1 VYERTTGN
9 EREDDQAYRLLHEL
23 TNDLAAIQMRVDILL
38 SMTTTSETS
47 TSALVKTDLVML
59 RDAAEHAITVAEQ
72 LDLVFTRAEVRA
84 IDDPDV

>member
-9 EREDDQAYRLLHEL
+9 ERKNNRAYRLLHEL

-38 SMTTTSETS
+38 NMTATSETS

-59 RDAAEHAITVAEQ
+59 RDTAEHAITMAEQ
-72 LDLVFTRAEVRA
+72 FDLFLTRVEGPA
-84 IDDPDV
+84 IDDPDA

>member
-23 TNDLAAIQMRVDILL
+23 TNDLAAIQMRADILI
-38 SMTTTSETS
+38 SMTTTSEAS
-47 TSALVKTDLVML
+47 TWALVKTDLMML
-59 RDAAEHAITVAEQ
+59 RDTAEHAITMAERFA
-72 LDLVFTRAEVRA
+72 LVLTRVEGPA

>member
-38 SMTTTSETS
+38 SMTATGETS
-47 TSALVKTDLVML
+47 TSALVKTDLMTL
-59 RDAAEHAITVAEQ
+59 RDTAEHAIAVAEQ
-72 LDLVFTRAEVRA
+72 FDRAFTRAEGHA
-84 IDDPDV
+84 TDDPDV

>member
-38 SMTTTSETS
+38 SMTATSETS
-47 TSALVKTDLVML
+47 ASAMMKTDLVML
-59 RDAAEHAITVAEQ
+59 RDTAEHAITMAEQ
-72 LDLVFTRAEVRA
+72 FDLVLTKAEGRA